1 MANGN
6 GKQGKDE
13 VKGNTKKGPATPEE
27 MQLYSSLAD
36 AQAHKPEGRENW
48 ELWQFGTPEGKQV
61 WIWGGYGER
70 CLWQVCNRSL
80 TSRAGARTLTW
91 KPCYAGWLLRCSR
104 SSKTIFVPSTSWRT
118 WSAAVPNLGR
128 PPCRENMQRSTI
140 L

>member
-70 CLWQVCNRSL
+70 CLWQVCDQLGWSMINTDDVPTRSQV
-80 TSRAGARTLTW
+80 GAQLAALS
-91 KPCYAGWLLRCSR
+91 PEDQAIL
-104 SSKTIFVPSTSWRT
+104 IAQFVPK
-118 WSAAVPNLGR
+118 GKK
-128 PPCRENMQRSTI
+128 
-140 L
+140 